1 MQEHEE
7 VDGETEN
14 RIERMRLRTRIARF
28 DDIVADM
35 EDEFVSESDSD
46 GE

>member
-14 RIERMRLRTRIARF
+14 RRERMRLRTRITRF